1 MKLFMGILVWLVV
14 LAFFPLIAIAVL
26 ILWPMVWLIS
36 LPVRLIAVIIDA
48 AFCFL
53 KSILFLPARLLG
65 HRQPA

>member
-1 MKLFMGILVWLVV
+1 MKLFMGILIWLVV

-36 LPVRLIAVIIDA
+36 LPVRLIATVIDA
-48 AFCFL
+48 AFYFL